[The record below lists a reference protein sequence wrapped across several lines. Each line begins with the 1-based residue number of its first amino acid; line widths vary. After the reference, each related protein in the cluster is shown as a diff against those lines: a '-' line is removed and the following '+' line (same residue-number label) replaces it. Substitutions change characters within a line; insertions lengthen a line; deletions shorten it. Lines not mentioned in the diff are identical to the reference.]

1 MLCEILICT
10 TAVNV
15 LVLVYISFV
24 ILYRIAFKICSDRT
38 LDMVDEA
45 KVNVIDKRLSAMV
58 KSMDDRFST
67 MVGQGGS
74 CLQLMRNAE
83 MNTSKAYGRWV
94 LVCDYLLFVCFS
106 VFNASVC
113 PGFVLTF
120 VCIFAFS

>member
-1 MLCEILICT
+1 MPYT
-10 TAVNV
+10 
-15 LVLVYISFV
+15 VY
-24 ILYRIAFKICSDRT
+24 LDRT

-83 MNTSKAYGRWV
+83 MNTSKAYAR
-94 LVCDYLLFVCFS
+94 
-106 VFNASVC
+106 
-113 PGFVLTF
+113 
-120 VCIFAFS
+120 